1 MQGLC
6 NRTLSG
12 GTERIVAELSSFT
25 LEVGGRTLLSDISAE
40 FGEGK
45 RYVISGPSGAGKS
58 SLALSLAGLTH
69 EIRGARTRGRLRIPE
84 GSTSIVFQNPFLQMF
99 HTTVYEEVHSS
110 LLSASAGRAEVL
122 GALEAFGAAGCI
134 DRDVFSLS
142 AGERKRVCL
151 AAALA
156 SQPDV
161 LILDE
166 PTGYLDREGIEALRR
181 ALASLDAR
189 ITVIIFDHRT
199 EPFMDRCD
207 RFILLSGGRQV
218 LSCSHGEVRSYADEL
233 RTYGVRYP
241 WKWEDVR
248 VTLPDVRG
256 AGNPPLRKGDAREP
270 VVRSRKIRAG
280 YGGKRILR
288 DIDIDLFPGE
298 ITALIG
304 DNGSGKSTL
313 GMVLAGAK
321 RKSRGKLRYAR
332 GLRRVMMFQCVSDQL
347 ICGSVDEETRNA
359 FYGGTGGRGGVPEL
373 IDRLDL
379 RDLTARVPRSLSMGE
394 QHRTI
399 LAALL
404 ASEPDLII
412 LDEPA
417 LGADWAHIEA
427 VFSCLRDFV
436 EKDAAVL
443 VITHDDK
450 LVCRYADRV
459 VRMERGRIAG
469 DYSTRFTERDN

>member
-12 GTERIVAELSSFT
+12 GTERIVAELSGFT

-45 RYVISGPSGAGKS
+45 RYVITGPSGAGKS
-58 SLALSLAGLTH
+58 SLALSLAGLTR

-99 HTTVYEEVHSS
+99 HTTVYEEVHSC
-110 LLSASAGRAEVL
+110 LRSASAGRAEVL
-122 GALEAFGAAGCI
+122 EALKAFGAAGCI

-156 SQPDV
+156 SEPEV

-166 PTGYLDREGIEALRR
+166 PTGYLDQEGIDRLRGV
-181 ALASLDAR
+181 LECFDKEC
-189 ITVIIFDHRT
+189 TVIIFDHRT

-218 LSCSHGEVRSYADEL
+218 LSCSGGEVRSYADAL
-233 RTYGVRYP
+233 KTCGVRYP

-248 VTLPDVRG
+248 ISLPDVRG
-256 AGNPPLRKGDAREP
+256 AGNTQSRGGDAREP
-270 VVRSRKIRAG
+270 VVRARKIRAG
-280 YGGKRILR
+280 YGGKRILE

-298 ITALIG
+298 ITALVG

-321 RKSRGKLRYAR
+321 RKSRGSLRCAR
-332 GLRRVMMFQCVSDQL
+332 GFRRVMMFQCVSDQL

-359 FYGGTGGRGGVPEL
+359 FYGGTGGRGDVTDL
-373 IDRLDL
+373 IDKLDL

-417 LGADWAHIEA
+417 LGADWSHIEA
-427 VFSCLRDFV
+427 VFSCLGDLV
-436 EKDAAVL
+436 ENDAAVL

-459 VRMERGRIAG
+459 VRMEKGRIAG
-469 DYSTRFTERDN
+469 DYSTRFTEREN